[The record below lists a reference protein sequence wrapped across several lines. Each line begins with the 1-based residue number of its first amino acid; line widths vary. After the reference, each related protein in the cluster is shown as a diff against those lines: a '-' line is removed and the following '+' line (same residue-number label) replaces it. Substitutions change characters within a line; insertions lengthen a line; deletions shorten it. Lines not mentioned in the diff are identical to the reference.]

1 MGVNE
6 EVSDLQTVFTQ
17 NLRILR
23 ERRSLSQVEL
33 AERCRLSQSF
43 IAEIERGKKF
53 PSPKSIERICAA
65 LEVRPFE
72 LFLGPEDYA
81 ASIGETG
88 LAENLYQMRDA
99 IEAAVLST
107 IHRIVPPDNA
117 GKDNAGKDNERKRYG
132 RG

>member
-33 AERCRLSQSF
+33 AERCGLSQSF

-88 LAENLYQMRDA
+88 LAENLYQMRET
-99 IEAAVLST
+99 IEQAVEST
-107 IHRIVPPDNA
+107 INRIVSLEK
-117 GKDNAGKDNERKRYG
+117 GGQK
-132 RG
+132 